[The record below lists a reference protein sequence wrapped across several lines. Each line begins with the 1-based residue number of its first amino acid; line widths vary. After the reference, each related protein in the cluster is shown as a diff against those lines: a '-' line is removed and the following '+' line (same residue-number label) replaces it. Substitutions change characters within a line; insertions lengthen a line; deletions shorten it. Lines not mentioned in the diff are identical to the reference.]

1 MSDRMQADAIIG
13 VLKRWIEVLAKLV
26 LAWREHRRSQRT
38 LMISEE
44 NGTLVVRQSGPDGA
58 SRNAERKPKVLSAAT
73 TKRVARSARGR
84 FVILAL
90 SADKIVTRHL
100 NVPAKAREYLAGIV
114 RNQIERLS
122 PWPAGEVMYG
132 FNTSAEEGAS
142 LDIQVLMTSRATTD
156 GARAT
161 LAAAGLQVDRIVARR
176 PDTDATPTT
185 SEPVT
190 LWSRTADAPQEDM
203 ATATRLI
210 GAGIAASVAWAIILS
225 IFTLTMASSIRREDE
240 ELATRAKTLQR
251 QLQAG
256 RTPASMASLPAPQR
270 AWLSKETAASS
281 VIVLEALSRALPDS
295 AHLAEIRLEGTTLR
309 VIGNADDAPGLL
321 APLEQTGHL
330 SNLHFFAPTT
340 RGPDGRQFRFHIE
353 ARVEPR
359 IKIAD
364 EAAQ

>member
-1 MSDRMQADAIIG
+1 MSDRMQADVILA
-13 VLKRWIEVLAKLV
+13 VLKRWIEVLAKLA

-44 NGTLVVRQSGPDGA
+44 NGALVVRQPADD
-58 SRNAERKPKVLSAAT
+58 RKPEQKPKVLSGVTAR
-73 TKRVARSARGR
+73 RVARSARGR

-100 NVPAKAREYLAGIV
+100 HVPAQAREFLAGIV

-122 PWPAGEVMYG
+122 PWPAGEVMHG
-132 FNTSAEEGAS
+132 FYANAEDGGS
-142 LDIQVLMTSRATTD
+142 LDIQVLMTSRASIE

-176 PDTDATPTT
+176 PDTEATPTT

-190 LWSRTADAPQEDM
+190 LWSRTTDAPQEDL

-210 GAGIAASVAWAIILS
+210 GGGIAAAVAWAVILS
-225 IFTLTMASSIRREDE
+225 IFTLTMASSIRHEGD
-240 ELATRAKTLQR
+240 ELAARTKTLQR

-281 VIVLEALSRALPDS
+281 VIVLEALSRALPDN
-295 AHLAEIRLEGTTLR
+295 AHLAEIKLDGTTLR
-309 VIGNADDAPGLL
+309 IIGNTDDAPALL
-321 APLEQTGHL
+321 APLEHTGHL
-330 SNLHFFAPTT
+330 SNVHFFAPTT

-353 ARVEPR
+353 ARVEPHTE
-359 IKIAD
+359 IAD
-364 EAAQ
+364 EAAP

>member
-1 MSDRMQADAIIG
+1 MQADVIKA
-13 VLKRWIEVLAKLV
+13 VLKRWIEVLARLV

-44 NGTLVVRQSGPDGA
+44 NGALLVRQSGADAAG
-58 SRNAERKPKVLSAAT
+58 RNAERKPKVLSAAT
-73 TKRVARSARGR
+73 ARRIARSARGR

-90 SADKIVTRHL
+90 SADKIATRHL
-100 NVPAKAREYLAGIV
+100 NVPAQAREFLAGIV

-122 PWPAGEVMYG
+122 PWPAGEVMHG
-132 FNTSAEEGAS
+132 FFVSEGDSAS
-142 LDIQVLMTSRATTD
+142 LDIQVLMTSRATIE

-161 LAAAGLQVDRIVARR
+161 LTAAGLEVDRIVARR
-176 PDTDATPTT
+176 PDTDATPTA
-185 SEPVT
+185 SEPIT
-190 LWSRTADAPQEDM
+190 LWSRMTDAPQEDL

-210 GAGIAASVAWAIILS
+210 GGGIAASVVWAVILS
-225 IFTLTMASSIRREDE
+225 IFTLTMASLIRHEDE
-240 ELATRAKTLQR
+240 ELAARTKTLQR

-256 RTPASMASLPAPQR
+256 RTPASMASLPPPQR

-295 AHLAEIRLEGTTLR
+295 AHLAEIRLDGTTLR
-309 VIGNADDAPGLL
+309 IIGNADDAPALL
-321 APLEQTGHL
+321 APLEQPGHL
-330 SNLHFFAPTT
+330 SNVHFFAPTT

-353 ARVEPR
+353 ARVEPH

-364 EAAQ
+364 EAAP

>member
-1 MSDRMQADAIIG
+1 MQADVVIAM
-13 VLKRWIEVLAKLV
+13 LKRWIEVLARLV

-38 LMISEE
+38 LLISEE
-44 NGTLVVRQSGPDGA
+44 NDTLLVRQSGKDAAGSDAGP
-58 SRNAERKPKVLSAAT
+58 KPEVLSGSTA
-73 TKRVARSARGR
+73 KHVARSARGR
-84 FVILAL
+84 FVILVL
-90 SADKIVTRHL
+90 SAEKIVTRHL
-100 NVPAKAREYLAGIV
+100 NVPAQAREFLAGIV

-122 PWPAGEVMYG
+122 PWPAGEVMHG
-132 FNTSAEEGAS
+132 FYVNAEDGGS
-142 LDIQVLMTSRATTD
+142 LDIQVLMTSRATID

-161 LAAAGLQVDRIVARR
+161 LAAAGLQVDRIVASR

-185 SEPVT
+185 GKLVT
-190 LWSRTADAPQEDM
+190 LWSQAADAPQEDM
-203 ATATRLI
+203 VTATRLI
-210 GAGIAASVAWAIILS
+210 GGGIAAAVAWAVILS
-225 IFTLTMASSIRREDE
+225 IFTLTMASSIRHEDE
-240 ELATRAKTLQR
+240 ELAARTKTLQR

-295 AHLAEIRLEGTTLR
+295 AHLAEIKLDGTTLR
-309 VIGNADDAPGLL
+309 IIGNADDAPALL

-330 SNLHFFAPTT
+330 SNVHFFAPTT

-353 ARVEPR
+353 ARIEPH

-364 EAAQ
+364 EATP

>member
-1 MSDRMQADAIIG
+1 MQADAIIA
-13 VLKRWIEVLAKLV
+13 VLKRWIEVLARLV
-26 LAWREHRRSQRT
+26 LTWREHRRSQRT

-44 NGTLVVRQSGPDGA
+44 NGAPLVHQSGANVAG
-58 SRNAERKPKVLSAAT
+58 RKAEPKPMVLSTAT
-73 TKRVARSARGR
+73 AKRVARSARGR
-84 FVILAL
+84 FVILTL

-100 NVPAKAREYLAGIV
+100 NVPAQARAFLAGIV

-132 FNTSAEEGAS
+132 FEANAEVGGS
-142 LDIQVLMTSRATTD
+142 LDIEVLMTSRSTID
-156 GARAT
+156 GERAR
-161 LAAAGLQVDRIVARR
+161 LAAAGLEVDRIVARR
-176 PDTDATPTT
+176 PNTDTATI

-190 LWSRTADAPQEDM
+190 LWSRTTDAPQEDL

-210 GAGIAASVAWAIILS
+210 GSGIAASVAWAVILS
-225 IFTLTMASSIRREDE
+225 IFTLTMASSIRHEDE
-240 ELATRAKTLQR
+240 DLAARAKTLQR

-281 VIVLEALSRALPDS
+281 VIMLEVLSRALPDS
-295 AHLAEIRLEGTTLR
+295 AHLAEIRLDGTTLR
-309 VIGNADDAPGLL
+309 IIGNADDAPALL

-330 SNLHFFAPTT
+330 SNVHFFAPTT

-353 ARVEPR
+353 ASVEPH

-364 EAAQ
+364 DAAP

>member
-1 MSDRMQADAIIG
+1 MADRMQADVIIA

-26 LAWREHRRSQRT
+26 LAWREHRRSQRP
-38 LMISEE
+38 LVISEE
-44 NGTLVVRQSGPDGA
+44 NGELLVRQSDASSRDLGP
-58 SRNAERKPKVLSAAT
+58 KPKVLSTAT
-73 TKRVARSARGR
+73 AKRIVRSARGR

-90 SADKIVTRHL
+90 TADKVVTRHL
-100 NVPAKAREYLAGIV
+100 NVPAQAREFLAGIV
-114 RNQIERLS
+114 RNQVERLS
-122 PWPAGEVMYG
+122 PWPTGEVMHG
-132 FNTSAEEGAS
+132 FHANAEDKGS
-142 LDIQVLMTSRATTD
+142 LDIEVLMTSRTTIA
-156 GARAT
+156 GERSR
-161 LAAAGLQVDRIVARR
+161 LAAAGLEVDRIVARR
-176 PDTDATPTT
+176 PNTDTATT

-190 LWSRTADAPQEDM
+190 LWSRTTDAPQDDL

-210 GAGIAASVAWAIILS
+210 GGGIAACVTWAVILS
-225 IFTLTMASSIRREDE
+225 IFTLTMASSIRHENE
-240 ELATRAKTLQR
+240 ELAARAKALQR

-270 AWLSKETAASS
+270 AWVSKETSPSS

-309 VIGNADDAPGLL
+309 IIGNADDAPALL
-321 APLEQTGHL
+321 APLEQSGHL
-330 SNLHFFAPTT
+330 SNVHFFAPTT

-364 EAAQ
+364 EAAP

>member
-1 MSDRMQADAIIG
+1 MQADVIIA

-44 NGTLVVRQSGPDGA
+44 NGALLVHQSGADAAG
-58 SRNAERKPKVLSAAT
+58 RKAEPKPKVLSTAT
-73 TKRVARSARGR
+73 AKRVARSARGR

-90 SADKIVTRHL
+90 SADKIVSRHL
-100 NVPAKAREYLAGIV
+100 NVPAPAREFLAGIV

-132 FNTSAEEGAS
+132 FGANAEDGGS
-142 LDIQVLMTSRATTD
+142 LDIEVLMTSRTTID

-161 LAAAGLQVDRIVARR
+161 LAASGLEVDRIVARR
-176 PDTDATPTT
+176 PGVDTATT

-190 LWSRTADAPQEDM
+190 LWSRITDAPQEDL

-210 GAGIAASVAWAIILS
+210 GGGIAAAVSWAVVLS
-225 IFTLTMASSIRREDE
+225 IFTLTMASSIRHEDE
-240 ELATRAKTLQR
+240 ELAARVKTLQR

-256 RTPASMASLPAPQR
+256 RTPASMASLPPPQR
-270 AWLSKETAASS
+270 AWLSKGTAASS

-295 AHLAEIRLEGTTLR
+295 AHLAEIKLDGTTLR
-309 VIGNADDAPGLL
+309 IIGNADDAPALL
-321 APLEQTGHL
+321 APLEQSGHL
-330 SNLHFFAPTT
+330 SNVHFFAPTT

-353 ARVEPR
+353 ARVEPH

-364 EAAQ
+364 EAAP

>member
-1 MSDRMQADAIIG
+1 MPDRMQADMITA

-26 LAWREHRRSQRT
+26 LAWREQRRSQRT
-38 LMISEE
+38 LMISED
-44 NGTLVVRQSGPDGA
+44 NGALVVHQSGADG
-58 SRNAERKPKVLSAAT
+58 RKAERKPKVLSGAAAR
-73 TKRVARSARGR
+73 RVARSARGR

-90 SADKIVTRHL
+90 AADKIVTRHL
-100 NVPAKAREYLAGIV
+100 NVPAQAREFLAGIV

-122 PWPAGEVMYG
+122 PWPASEVMYG
-132 FNTSAEEGAS
+132 FVADKGEDDGTT
-142 LDIQVLMTSRATTD
+142 LDVRVLMTSRATIDT
-156 GARAT
+156 ARST
-161 LAAAGLQVDRIVARR
+161 LAAAGLQVDRIVTR
-176 PDTDATPTT
+176 PDTGAGETG
-185 SEPVT
+185 PVA
-190 LWSRTADAPQEDM
+190 LWSRITDAPHEDL
-203 ATATRLI
+203 ATASRLI
-210 GAGIAASVAWAIILS
+210 GAGIAASLVWAVVLS
-225 IFTLTMASSIRREDE
+225 IFALITASSIRSEHD
-240 ELATRAKTLQR
+240 ELAARAKTLQR

-256 RTPASMASLPAPQR
+256 RTPASVASLPAPQR

-309 VIGNADDAPGLL
+309 IIGNADDAPALL

-353 ARVEPR
+353 ARIEPH

-364 EAAQ
+364 EAAP